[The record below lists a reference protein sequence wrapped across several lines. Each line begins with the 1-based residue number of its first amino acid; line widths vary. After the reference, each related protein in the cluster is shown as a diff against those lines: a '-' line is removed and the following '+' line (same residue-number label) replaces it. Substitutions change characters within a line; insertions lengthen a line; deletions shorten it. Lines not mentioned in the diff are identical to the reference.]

1 MQLHGIRYPY
11 LLQCSRIAK
20 AAERRGGGV
29 PKQVDPEQRRQ
40 VIAEAV
46 YRVIGERGWDAV
58 TLRDVA
64 GTAGISMGLVQHY
77 FTTKTEMLMFAL
89 GHMRDR
95 VLARLERRLAD
106 LPQPVTPRDQVRA
119 SISVMLPLDEPGR
132 QEAAVNIAFF
142 SAATATPGYA
152 QLLRDGYDRQV
163 ANATAQ
169 FTEAAA
175 DGLLNEGIDPAREA
189 TALYFLIQGLIGPV
203 LIGQLTPDQAVDLLD
218 HQLDRIFRS

>member
-1 MQLHGIRYPY
+1 M
-11 LLQCSRIAK
+11 
-20 AAERRGGGV
+20 
-29 PKQVDPEQRRQ
+29 PKRVDQEQRRQ
-40 VIAEAV
+40 AIAEAV
-46 YRVIGERGWDAV
+46 YRLIGERGWEAV

-64 GTAGISMGLVQHY
+64 GTAGISMGQVQHY

-142 SAATATPGYA
+142 SAATTTPGYA

-169 FTEAAA
+169 FTAAAA

-203 LIGQLTPDQAVDLLD
+203 LIGQLTPDQAVDLLG